1 MLADEDR
8 ADASLRQVMEM
19 IEVFSTIPGKRGLS
33 YDDFTTVL
41 LRAGLVQF

>member
-1 MLADEDR
+1 MLGDEEGADE
-8 ADASLRQVMEM
+8 SLPQVMEM